1 MTDGDGGDGQA
12 SSTDTQ
18 PSLRHTVGRT
28 PGDVG
33 LILLS
38 AGAVAG
44 AAAAASAIP
53 VSGSERALLQFFNRL
68 PPWASVVLQPAVLV
82 GSALSIG
89 VLAGLALFV
98 RYVRLGAGMAIAGTL
113 GWLATSVIGRFVDR
127 SAPAELLADVTL
139 RGVAV
144 TGPEPFPSS
153 HAAVIVAL
161 AVVVRPYVGS
171 GTGRAL
177 AWVAAVVVAG
187 VLHVGAALPLG
198 AVTGAVVGWW
208 AGATA
213 NVLVGAPGRRVGPRL
228 VAAVLRDAGQEP
240 TSVRHLRGRPWAAA
254 EFSAET
260 ADGERLLVRVV
271 RRGVRRLGRRDRLR
285 RWVASADVAHESGLA
300 DAHQQVD
307 HEALVGLL
315 AARAGARVPH
325 VRVARELPGGA
336 ALLATE
342 VVEGR
347 SLSELS
353 LGDVSDELLDDVWE
367 QVACLRRERVVHH
380 GLAPETVLVDPAGRA
395 WLTHFASGRVGAS
408 DDALLEDVAELLAG
422 LATLVGAERAVDAAV
437 RVLGRGVVAA
447 ATRHLQ
453 PLTLPRHV
461 RAALDDRPDVLA
473 AIRSRVAERTGAEVV
488 DVGLRVRPTTVLG
501 LLVAGGAVYVVLPQV
516 GSLDDLVGAL
526 RGASWAWLAVA
537 FVVGMLSAPAA
548 ALSYWGST
556 RRPLPFGG
564 LTAVQ
569 VASTFTGRLTPG
581 SVGGIG
587 LNMLYLERAGSTRTE
602 AASAVT
608 LNVAGGVVVHAVLFM
623 LAALQI
629 GLGSLR
635 QGLQVPTGWPV
646 LAAVAVVLVAAGAA
660 LGTPLGRRRVVRPVM
675 EMSRTLVDTLRHPGR
690 ASALLGGSALVTAA
704 NALAFLATVH
714 AFGIQG
720 PSTLQVVAVYVGGA
734 AIAAAAPTPG
744 GLGAVEAAL
753 VAALASVGVASTVA
767 VAAVL
772 SFRLLTFW
780 LPILPGMVAY
790 RLLQHHEVV

>member
-1 MTDGDGGDGQA
+1 MTDADGGDTRT
-12 SSTDTQ
+12 SSTA

-28 PGDVG
+28 PGDFGV
-33 LILLS
+33 IVVS
-38 AGAVAG
+38 AAAVAT
-44 AAAAASAIP
+44 AALTASVIP
-53 VSGSERALLQFFNRL
+53 ASRAERDLLEFFNHL
-68 PPWASVVLQPAVLV
+68 PPWVGVVLQPAVVV

-98 RYVRLGAGMAIAGTL
+98 RYVRLGAGMAVAGTL
-113 GWLATSVIGRFVDR
+113 GWVATWVVGQFVDR
-127 SAPAELLADVTL
+127 PVPAGFLADVSL
-139 RGVAV
+139 RGVAAA
-144 TGPEPFPSS
+144 GPEPFPSS
-153 HAAVIVAL
+153 HVAVIVAL
-161 AVVVRPYVGS
+161 GVVVRPYVGP
-171 GTGRAL
+171 GTRRVL
-177 AWVAAVVVAG
+177 VWVAAIVAAG
-187 VLHVGAALPLG
+187 VLHVGAALPL
-198 AVTGAVVGWW
+198 AVATGAVVGWW

-271 RRGVRRLGRRDRLR
+271 RRGVRRLGRLDRLR

-300 DAHQQVD
+300 DAQQQVD

-315 AARAGARVPH
+315 SARAGARVPR

-342 VVEGR
+342 VVEGTA
-347 SLSELS
+347 LSELTP
-353 LGDVSDELLDDVWE
+353 GDVPDALLDDVWQ

-380 GLAPETVLVDPAGRA
+380 GLSPETVLVDPAGRA
-395 WLTHFASGRVGAS
+395 WLTHFASGRVGAR

-437 RVLGRGVVAA
+437 RVLGRDVVASA
-447 ATRHLQ
+447 ARQLQ

-473 AIRSRVAERTGAEVV
+473 AVRSRVAEHTGTEVV
-488 DVGLRVRPTTVLG
+488 DVGIRVRPTTVLG

-526 RGASWAWLAVA
+526 RGASWGWLAVA
-537 FVVGMLSAPAA
+537 FAVGMLSAPAA

-556 RRPLPFGG
+556 RRPVPLGG

-569 VASTFTGRLTPG
+569 LASTFTGRLTPG

-587 LNMLYLERAGSTRTE
+587 LNMLYLERAGLTRTE

-608 LNVAGGVVVHAVLFM
+608 LNAAGGVVVHAGLFT

-629 GLGSLR
+629 GLASIR

-646 LAAVAVVLVAAGAA
+646 LAAVAVVLVAAGVA
-660 LGTPLGRRRVVRPVM
+660 LGTPLGRRRVVRPAM
-675 EMSRTLVDTLRHPGR
+675 EMSRTLIDTVRHPGR
-690 ASALLGGSALVTAA
+690 ASALLGGSALVTVA
-704 NALAFLATVH
+704 NALAFLATIH

-780 LPILPGMVAY
+780 IPILPGMVAY